1 MDSKKIIEK
10 LVKIAHNQQKII
22 HKLAQQAVIPSP
34 VNVDMGL
41 TGKSNP
47 IAHKDSA
54 TAIVEALGPFYTR
67 AISDLNV
74 QGNNVNVTFK
84 PGQGTQANYDHI
96 LKVVQSLQNSNVL
109 MGGPYSVKVAG

>member
-22 HKLAQQAVIPSP
+22 HKLAQQAGVSSP
-34 VNVDMGL
+34 VETEM

-54 TAIVEALGPFYTR
+54 TAIVEALGAFYGR

-74 QGNNVNVTFK
+74 SGSNVNVAFK
-84 PGQGTQANYDHI
+84 PGQATQANYDHV

-109 MGGPYSVKVAG
+109 MGGPYSVKVVG